1 MWLVVS
7 VDIPDFFKSKQI
19 VHCPILKIEPL
30 AFDQQSAFY
39 QAEAAEGLIITSK
52 HTVSLID
59 PLLQKLTQKKSV
71 FCVGPTTEKM
81 MKLFY
86 QGHYFLPQSFD
97 QEGLVDLILQT
108 KCLSLFYPKAEKI
121 RPYLIGAL
129 EKNGC
134 RVQTLNCYRTVA
146 SLISIDFDKQYTGIY
161 FGSARCV
168 ETFYKTYQKLP
179 ESVIYVPGHVTK
191 KTVEAYFGNQR
202 DIRMIPF

>member
-7 VDIPDFFKSKQI
+7 LDIPDFFKSKPI

-30 AFDQQSAFY
+30 GFDQESAFH

-52 HTVSLID
+52 NAVFLID
-59 PLLQKLTQKKSV
+59 PLLQKLSEKKSV

-86 QGHYFLPQSFD
+86 KGNYFLPQSFD

-108 KCLSLFYPKAEKI
+108 KCLSFFYPKAEKI
-121 RPYLIGAL
+121 RPYLIDTL
-129 EKNGC
+129 EKKGC

-146 SLISIDFDKQYTGIY
+146 SLISVDFDKEYKGIY
-161 FGSARCV
+161 FGSTRCV
-168 ETFYKTYQKLP
+168 ETFYEMYPKLP
-179 ESVIYVPGHVTK
+179 ASVIYVPGQVTK
-191 KTVEAYFGNQR
+191 KTVEAYFGNQA